1 MRKTAQGL
9 AKVREI
15 AHWLLSLAKQT
26 HCRKINVI
34 YCLLQTRAVRTKR
47 ENYLLPTHPFLSRP
61 PEYYREMKNRGYSQP
76 IAPHLC
82 CFSTV
87 TLCCYFSLK
96 FKHWFLKKSIKFS
109 SLAPSFLRIWL
120 FSLKQSSEQWN
131 HLNKLIPFILYFSL
145 VYNCYSMVQI
155 QLEIWN
161 FEFSVVFTVLLKEIC
176 WVRTLQSFDDKW
188 QLTVLVWVHSAVSS

>member
-1 MRKTAQGL
+1 MVSSPSWAPELHHTVLSLPFSREEGEKIQNKLMRKTAQGL

-61 PEYYREMKNRGYSQP
+61 PEYDREMKNRGYSQP

-96 FKHWFLKKSIKFS
+96 FKHWFLKKSIKFCIPCPKLFKNLTIQS
-109 SLAPSFLRIWL
+109 EAELR
-120 FSLKQSSEQWN
+120 
-131 HLNKLIPFILYFSL
+131 
-145 VYNCYSMVQI
+145 
-155 QLEIWN
+155 
-161 FEFSVVFTVLLKEIC
+161 
-176 WVRTLQSFDDKW
+176 
-188 QLTVLVWVHSAVSS
+188 AVKSPQ